1 MAIDT
6 NYALAMGNG
15 LASVA
20 PSGTPNPDNMVAL
33 SAPWVDLGSI
43 STAGLT
49 ENLAETRTEFKR
61 WGSITTFQAVIT
73 DQKHTFDVSFLE
85 SNPVALG
92 VFYRV
97 PTIVPTGTGVSEVQ
111 TITITGTP
119 TGGAFTL
126 VFNGS
131 ATTDIAYNATA
142 STVQTALQALAS
154 VGAGNATVTGG
165 PGPGTPYVV
174 TFTGTLANTN
184 VPQMTAVA
192 NFTGGTTPAIAV
204 TTTTGG
210 AVGQIMKITDDTTGQ
225 RDVRAWTFDIL
236 QGTNHIRFYVP
247 AGEVTARK
255 NPVYKTDSLIEY
267 GVTITCYP
275 TSSGVAIQRQMLLD
289 AVVQGL

>member
-1 MAIDT
+1 
-6 NYALAMGNG
+6 
-15 LASVA
+15 
-20 PSGTPNPDNMVAL
+20 
-33 SAPWVDLGSI
+33 
-43 STAGLT
+43 
-49 ENLAETRTEFKR
+49 
-61 WGSITTFQAVIT
+61 
-73 DQKHTFDVSFLE
+73 
-85 SNPVALG
+85 
-92 VFYRV
+92 
-97 PTIVPTGTGVSEVQ
+97 
-111 TITITGTP
+111 
-119 TGGAFTL
+119 
-126 VFNGS
+126 
-131 ATTDIAYNATA
+131 
-142 STVQTALQALAS
+142 
-154 VGAGNATVTGG
+154 
-165 PGPGTPYVV
+165 
-174 TFTGTLANTN
+174 
-184 VPQMTAVA
+184 MTAVA